1 MELIKGQNIAIANTN
16 SLVID
21 IGWRSGATDLHLQ
34 AYGIFYPLN
43 SKQGQLI
50 DVQQAHPHII
60 RSADGRRFELNM
72 AQLDQQMD
80 KFAIA
85 LILPNNTKYRFDKVQ
100 NLQAFINTGEGDKIA
115 TIKLEQQFDNALA
128 MHFIEIYQH
137 RDQWKLKL
145 LALPLSGDAIS
156 LAKILNYL
164 LPAHLQPNQTVVEID
179 VTKEP
184 KQKPHSLREGI
195 SLNMGQ
201 SFSLTQQYAHV
212 LQLTYKARCAPAL
225 DDITLN
231 ALALNSDDKVRNI
244 KDFIYHSNSSLK
256 GGALTLDTSSKRE
269 CTINIDFQKLASD
282 ITKICLIATRESDS
296 KRFSSADFIQ
306 CKLEST
312 NTSVPICDFTC
323 ETAKKNYNCIILLEI
338 YQYKD
343 EWKVKA
349 IGQGYAQGLEAIG
362 EKYGFNAPRIRPLQ
376 SSSASNNTVAPST
389 TQPSPSTHNSHDLFG
404 GPAVTN
410 SSAAL
415 TQSSAPNQQ
424 IANST
429 GVGGMILAV
438 AGLCIMLSNLS
449 SAQLFSQPVMLVL
462 SILAMAAGSY
472 ITINARKQA
481 KLKLV
486 EATERFMLNIIKQN
500 NYHIT
505 PFEVAARSTLTVQQA
520 TTILDVLCDKG
531 AGRLTV
537 SDNGSEVYL
546 FETMQSQQSN
556 STHQDDTW

>member
-1 MELIKGQNIAIANTN
+1 MELVKGQNIAIANTN

-34 AYGIFYPLN
+34 AYGIFYPSN
-43 SKQGQLI
+43 NEQGQLI
-50 DVQQAHPHII
+50 DAQQAHPHII
-60 RSADGRRFELNM
+60 RSADGRRFELDM
-72 AQLDQQMD
+72 AQLDQKMD

-100 NLQAFINTGEGDKIA
+100 NLQAFINSGEGDKIA
-115 TIKLEQQFDNALA
+115 TIKLEQQFDDALA

-145 LALPLSGDAIS
+145 LALPLSGDVIS
-156 LAKILNYL
+156 LAKILNYP
-164 LPAHLQPNQTVVEID
+164 LPTHLQPNETVVDID

-184 KQKPHSLREGI
+184 KPKAHSLRDGI

-201 SFSLTQQYAHV
+201 SFSLSQQYAHV

-269 CTINIDFQKLASD
+269 CTINIDFQKLAAD

-338 YQYKD
+338 YKYKD

-349 IGQGYAQGLEAIG
+349 IGQGYAQGLDAIG
-362 EKYGFNAPRIRPLQ
+362 EKYGFNAPRIRPMQ
-376 SSSASNNTVAPST
+376 SSSTSNNTVASST
-389 TQPSPSTHNSHDLFG
+389 ATTSSSTHNSHNLFG

-486 EATERFMLNIIKQN
+486 EATERFMLNLIKQN

-531 AGRLTV
+531 AGRLTM

-546 FETMQSQQSN
+546 FETMQSQQNN
-556 STHQDDTW
+556 STLQDDTW